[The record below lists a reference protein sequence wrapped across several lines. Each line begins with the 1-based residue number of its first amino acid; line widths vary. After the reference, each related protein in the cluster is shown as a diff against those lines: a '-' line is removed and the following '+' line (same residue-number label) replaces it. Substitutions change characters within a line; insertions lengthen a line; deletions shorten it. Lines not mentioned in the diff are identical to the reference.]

1 MDGFP
6 MNAFPPILAPF
17 NTFSSIPFS
26 DPSAFL
32 DKIKSSGIQTHAWI
46 DVGIFGIQLFCTM
59 PYITVSDMYFLNF
72 SSAEYQLALLVSSSP
87 RNLSFARVSAI
98 SQVFLGMAEKKDP
111 HHFCSAL
118 SSAFLEWLLLLLL
131 LLDVTIQYLGSK
143 LASFSCFPMFSNEKK
158 LNSGTY
164 NSSVAKHNLENTE
177 GLEVKFLTNVKGEIL
192 QRRFPED
199 NIMDIEPGSRRNRYC
214 LCCSAPLKNKPH
226 RNGLRRR
233 CNFGGDVAKV
243 GFAPGNEKR
252 KRSPSLKSLHHS
264 EKLSTIDRLSHVGY
278 SGLNVTSDSDAE
290 FANSSDDEH
299 RDVIVLGTETIKKG
313 VTLTD
318 SSDEIIEEKLIQP
331 APMIPELSFSVCEK
345 QLHPV
350 ESHGLSSA
358 TSNDAAARSLDE
370 LKCVQVKMG
379 TNDPSPSELIIP
391 EQIPKKELN
400 PKGSLADA
408 PNFSSGDVSK
418 TLIPDGNLKATQLL
432 NDSLQTATN
441 ASKLDFAIK
450 GSLLSPR
457 FAEIVSRRYSNRV
470 QEDLKSVQP
479 QLPNARGLEFSW
491 NDLVSS
497 PRVPGQI
504 DECKLSLSDFSNSSV
519 MQNIN
524 ARRLSVD
531 RNETTSE
538 CSEVSTV
545 HRFTGDTNI
554 DNLKQQADLDME
566 FVKVLYKELEEERSA
581 SAIAANQAMN
591 MINRLQEE
599 KAAMQMEALQYL
611 RMMEEQAEYDQEAL
625 QNANE
630 LLTQREK
637 EIQDLEAA
645 VESYRKRF
653 GDEPLSEI
661 VPELL
666 NDLQEREAYQS
677 QFRVAEKASFV
688 IDEY

>member
-1 MDGFP
+1 MCLG
-6 MNAFPPILAPF
+6 I
-17 NTFSSIPFS
+17 SSLLIP
-26 DPSAFL
+26 
-32 DKIKSSGIQTHAWI
+32 
-46 DVGIFGIQLFCTM
+46 
-59 PYITVSDMYFLNF
+59 
-72 SSAEYQLALLVSSSP
+72 SAEYQLALLVSSSP

-143 LASFSCFPMFSNEKK
+143 LASFCKLQMPCLLCSRIDRILGNAKVEFFGDLICDDHKGEISSLVYCDAHHKLADVHGMCQACFPMFSNEKK

-199 NIMDIEPGSRRNRYC
+199 NIMDIEPGSRRN
-214 LCCSAPLKNKPH
+214 S
-226 RNGLRRR
+226 
-233 CNFGGDVAKV
+233 
-243 GFAPGNEKR
+243 
-252 KRSPSLKSLHHS
+252 
-264 EKLSTIDRLSHVGY
+264 
-278 SGLNVTSDSDAE
+278 AE

-331 APMIPELSFSVCEK
+331 APMVPELSFSVCEK

-391 EQIPKKELN
+391 EQIRKRELN

-479 QLPNARGLEFSW
+479 QLLNARGLEFSW